1 MKSKLLSILTL
12 TITLTFTASANA
24 QANPD
29 PKALATA
36 KDRAENAA
44 AIFNDMMSKPDSEIP
59 KYLLD
64 RAEAVIV
71 IPGTYRAAFALGG
84 RAGKGVAVHRTNEG
98 WSEPVFVNLAGLSF
112 GVQIGASK
120 TDLILLVMNEIGLQ
134 KLLRDEIEIGGELG
148 AIAGPIGREAAASTN
163 LFLDAEILSYSKA
176 KGLYIGAAIKGA
188 KIYPDDSL
196 NQKIYGKRG
205 RFMITDKVGKPVSEI
220 REEFRTLPAALEFRS
235 SRKR

>member
-1 MKSKLLSILTL
+1 MKTQIISTILLTL
-12 TITLTFTASANA
+12 FSVILVSGQVANI
-24 QANPD
+24 D
-29 PKALATA
+29 RKALATA
-36 KDRAENAA
+36 KERADNSA
-44 AIFNDMMSKPDSEIP
+44 AIFNEMMSKPDSEIP
-59 KYLLD
+59 QYLLD

-71 IPGTYRAAFALGG
+71 IPGTYRAALGFGG
-84 RAGKGVAVHRTNEG
+84 RGGKGVATFRTNEG
-98 WSEPVFVNLAGLSF
+98 WSEPVFVKLAGLSF

-148 AIAGPIGREAAASTN
+148 AIAGPVGREAAASTN

-205 RFMITDKVGKPVSEI
+205 RFMITDKLGKPVSEMMVEI
-220 REEFRTLPAALEFRS
+220 RALPAALDFRS
-235 SRKR
+235 PRKR